1 MGAPRR
7 QSKSPPVIE
16 SPKKRLSP
24 NNRRLLAFLE
34 KLAAT
39 PDDLGNA
46 WWDEFRESLR
56 KNPIRLG
63 KTPGD

>member
-7 QSKSPPVIE
+7 QSKSPRVAE

-34 KLAAT
+34 KLAAK
-39 PDDLGNA
+39 PDDLGDA
-46 WWDEFRESLR
+46 WWDEFQKSLR
-56 KNPIRLG
+56 ENRL
-63 KTPGD
+63 KFRKPLDA

>member
-1 MGAPRR
+1 MGAARR
-7 QSKSPPVIE
+7 QSKRPLIAE

-34 KLAAT
+34 KLAAK
-39 PDDLGNA
+39 PDDLGDA

-56 KNPIRLG
+56 KNPVRLG